1 DFIPEYQGTMNAP
14 ALAALYC
21 SGEVAQRKQGKSLD
35 ADFLLKAFGRKD
47 LKVFDDLQALQDWVR
62 IQSAYRPLL
71 MMSSGSWS
79 SWPWEKEISE
89 W

>member
-1 DFIPEYQGTMNAP
+1 LDAP
-14 ALAALYC
+14 VVAAVYV
-21 SGEVAQRKQGKSLD
+21 SGEEAMRKQEQPVDKGL
-35 ADFLLKAFGRKD
+35 LLKAFGRND
-47 LKVFDDLQALQDWVR
+47 LKVFDNLQALQDWVR

-79 SWPWEKEISE
+79 SWPWEKEIGE